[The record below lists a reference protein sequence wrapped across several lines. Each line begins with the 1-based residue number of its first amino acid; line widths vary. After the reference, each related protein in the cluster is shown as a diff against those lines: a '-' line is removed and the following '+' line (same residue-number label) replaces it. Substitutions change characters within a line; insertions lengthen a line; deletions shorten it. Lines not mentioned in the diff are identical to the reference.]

1 MPPISARC
9 LPRWGLHDRLL
20 RSSCEIGKYTSGNP
34 SMEPIS
40 GSLHLLCKPWESTL
54 SREKLFIETAMA
66 KYFHAFLVI
75 FNQSRAM
82 IIRHTLG
89 QARFEITALTV
100 AVASAEINRMIFLIF
115 CRVRNIFL
123 KPSSKRKCWYTRTRS
138 SSLLVILTVGY
149 IF

>member
-1 MPPISARC
+1 
-9 LPRWGLHDRLL
+9 
-20 RSSCEIGKYTSGNP
+20 
-34 SMEPIS
+34 MEPIS

-54 SREKLFIETAMA
+54 SREKSFIETAMA
-66 KYFHAFLVI
+66 EYFHAFLVI

-123 KPSSKRKCWYTRTRS
+123 KPSSKRKC
-138 SSLLVILTVGY
+138 
-149 IF
+149 